1 MPVLMPSKRPAV
13 SAGTIGGKSMR
24 ISLSGMHRRLA
35 ISRISSTFRPRSSP
49 FSSASSCGGS
59 RIDGIDL
66 GAEQDAEMA
75 AIIRAACV
83 ERTLLLFRGQTGLS
97 PAGYLAFAQRFG
109 GRPDLHSLRH
119 YCLPDHHEIFVVG
132 NVHEQEAS
140 VGSPRLGLNWHT
152 DHYHLPEPGLFTYL
166 HAIQVP
172 EGEGDTRY
180 ANGIAAY
187 EALSPQLKAKV

>member
-1 MPVLMPSKRPAV
+1 MEQMDWRA
-13 SAGTIGGKSMR
+13 SAAARGLKVTDLAEYVGTSIE
-24 ISLSGMHRRLA
+24 GMN
-35 ISRISSTFRPRSSP
+35 
-49 FSSASSCGGS
+49 
-59 RIDGIDL
+59 L
-66 GAEQDAEMA
+66 GDEHDAEMV
-75 AIIRAACV
+75 AIVRAACV
-83 ERTLLLFRGQTGLS
+83 ERTLLLFRGQTELS

-132 NVHEQEAS
+132 NVHEKQAS